1 MMNIKKYEIWIAD
14 LNPGLGTE
22 PGKIR
27 PVLIVQNDL
36 LHQLNHISTIV
47 CPISSQKRGIS
58 ELRIAVKDSLT
69 NGLKKP
75 SSIVIDQIK
84 AIDLS
89 RLKEKIGV
97 IEEKYEKE
105 IKKAISLILD
115 I

>member
-58 ELRIAVKDSLT
+58 ELRISVKESLS

-97 IEEKYEKE
+97 IEERN
-105 IKKAISLILD
+105 
-115 I
+115 